1 MEKKEIIKLK
11 GDLSASSERQEA
23 FVTEFQE
30 NDGFINEEC
39 YDLIQVLD
47 EYDGKT
53 VNIKIE
59 ISR

>member
-39 YDLIQVLD
+39 YDLIELLED
-47 EYDGKT
+47 FDGKKVT
-53 VNIKIE
+53 ITIE
-59 ISR
+59 AE

>member
-39 YDLIQVLD
+39 YDLIELL
-47 EYDGKT
+47 ENFDGKKVT
-53 VNIKIE
+53 ITIE
-59 ISR
+59 TE

>member
-11 GDLSASSERQEA
+11 GDLSASDERQEA

-39 YDLIQVLD
+39 YDLIELLSEFNDRKV
-47 EYDGKT
+47 T
-53 VNIKIE
+53 ITIE
-59 ISR
+59 TE